1 MYKSVIFLPQ
11 REVIKLHPD
20 SATVLISLIFPD
32 VVLGFD
38 PGYLDVLQLAFN
50 DISEKKINV
59 RVGTIPDEAEGPIV
73 QEYNGEKY
81 VWPDAHHTYS
91 IKSFLAKHEGDRRQE
106 RKIIVHCS
114 AGISRSAAVAAFAVH
129 KYGILL
135 LNGEPSFKE
144 QVAMTNTSMANPRL
158 LRLLMKG

>member
-11 REVIKLHPD
+11 REIIKLHPD
-20 SATVLISLIFPD
+20 SATVLISLILSD
-32 VVLGFD
+32 VILGFD
-38 PGYLDVLQLAFN
+38 PGYLDILQLTFN

-59 RVGTIPDEAEGPIV
+59 TVGTIPDEADGPIV
-73 QEYNGEKY
+73 QAYNGEKY
-81 VWPDAHHTYS
+81 IWPDAHHTKA
-91 IKSFLAKHEGDRRQE
+91 IKAFLVKHEGDQRQE

-129 KYGILL
+129 KYGTIL
-135 LNGEPSFKE
+135 LNGEPSYKD

-158 LRLLMKG
+158 LRLLMEN